1 MPYSNEDV
9 DAYAQEL
16 QLVFDRPWFMIAEDA
31 AGKTVGMAITV
42 PDINQ
47 VLAMNGRVFPT
58 GWWHY
63 LNRRRIAD
71 RCRVGFLG

>member
-31 AGKTVGMAITV
+31 LGRPWAWPSRCPTSTKS
-42 PDINQ
+42 Q
-47 VLAMNGRVFPT
+47 WMNAFPT

-63 LNRRRIAD
+63 LNRRRIVD